1 MEGSLYKLASLGL
14 QVATNDTKGKLMHHK
29 FVVIDDRVL
38 MNGSLNFTTQ
48 AVSRNDENL
57 VVTRSRRIVAA
68 FRNKFDALWAEYC
81 GNQIEQGLAQQISS
95 KEQADQL
102 NRRQRKEQMKND
114 EKYSRMLEEQER

>member
-1 MEGSLYKLASLGL
+1 MYSLSRPEVIRILDELQRKGVRIRIILDKSQNDRMDSSLFKLAGLGL
-14 QVATNDTKGKLMHHK
+14 NVTTNNFKNKLMHHK

-68 FRNKFDALWAEYC
+68 FSNKFDALWAEYC
-81 GNQIEQGLAQQISS
+81 GNQIDQGLA
-95 KEQADQL
+95 
-102 NRRQRKEQMKND
+102 
-114 EKYSRMLEEQER
+114 